1 MALGTIDTHSEWHH
15 VRWSYPDSVLAH
27 LLHLLCTLTHTPA
40 PRPEHAIALTDDRL
54 CHSVLAA
61 ARRSAAVPRGHATT
75 SRRRQPASTAPCRQ
89 PSARLPTTSVTTSVW
104 TQAPSRI
111 RHRRVI
117 PRHGWRSRGRAVP
130 SAQHP
135 VRARRWRQTASRL
148 RPADRDMTRDSI
160 TVQNPLYGESGFP
173 PASAPERCVR
183 REKSVKPY
191 FSH

>member
-75 SRRRQPASTAPCRQ
+75 SRRRPPASTATCRQ

-111 RHRRVI
+111 RHRRVN

-130 SAQHP
+130 SAAQR
-135 VRARRWRQTASRL
+135 VRVPPRECARTVRSSRKVSKAL
-148 RPADRDMTRDSI
+148 F
-160 TVQNPLYGESGFP
+160 QPLIGSQERTPEVFVPKPSCGSGALAWGF
-173 PASAPERCVR
+173 
-183 REKSVKPY
+183 
-191 FSH
+191 